1 MKITQN
7 SFQFWIVFG
16 GNLSKFSDEEKFET
30 KGNWEYGM

>member
-7 SFQFWIVFG
+7 FQFWIVFG

-30 KGNWEYGM
+30 KGN